1 MQELESVCAAALE
14 RVRSRFS
21 PTVFDLW
28 FGDLVL
34 LSLDEGR
41 AVFKINS
48 DFKQNIIQNKY
59 TGVLSDALREVIG
72 FEVEVEITSTENKE
86 GISVPNFTR
95 EAPSLV
101 PKEKRSELPEEEPNI
116 GADIESKKIF
126 SQYTFDN
133 FVVGDSNKF
142 AHAACIAVARNPA
155 TSYNPLF
162 IYGQSGLG
170 KTHLLYA
177 ITNEIKNTMP
187 DVRII
192 YKGGADFTNELI
204 QAIQTGKTKQFRD
217 YYREA
222 DVLLIDDI
230 QFIAGKESTQEEF
243 FHTFNALHDADKQII
258 LTSDR
263 PPRDI
268 RTLEERLRTRFEWGL
283 IADVQPPSVELR
295 TAIILKKAEE
305 LSITIPEEAVTFL
318 SQKLKNSIRTIE
330 GAIKK
335 ISAVSMLTS
344 TPITLELCK
353 DAIAP
358 ILSSTKSENDTIDK
372 IFELIAEKYGVS
384 EEDIRSKKRN
394 DNIAKARHLCI
405 YLIRQLTELS
415 LSDIGKIFSR
425 DHATVIAS
433 TKFIKGQ
440 MDIVPGM
447 ESEVNELISTLKV

>member
-1 MQELESVCAAALE
+1 MQELESVCAATLE
-14 RVRSRFS
+14 RVRTHYS

-48 DFKQNIIQNKY
+48 DFKQSIIQNKY

-72 FEVEVEITSTENKE
+72 FEVEVDIISTEKNE
-86 GISVPNFTR
+86 GISVPTFTR
-95 EAPSLV
+95 EPQSLV
-101 PKEKRSELPEEEPNI
+101 SKEKRTELLEEEPNI

-187 DVRII
+187 DVHII

-204 QAIQTGKTKQFRD
+204 QAIQTGRTKQFRD
-217 YYREA
+217 YYRRA

-283 IADVQPPSVELR
+283 IADVQPPSIELR

-305 LSITIPEEAVTFL
+305 LGIVIPEDAVTFL

-353 DAIAP
+353 EAISP
-358 ILSSTKSENDTIDK
+358 ILSSSKSENDTIDK
-372 IFELIAEKYGVS
+372 IFELISERYGVS

-405 YLIRQLTELS
+405 YLIRHLTELS
-415 LSDIGKIFSR
+415 LSDIGKLFSR

-433 TKFIKGQ
+433 TKYVKGQ
-440 MDIVPGM
+440 IESVPGM
-447 ESEVNELISTLKV
+447 ESEVNELISTLQM

>member
-353 DAIAP
+353 EAIAP